1 MDKARAKTEVKIKLD
16 IRIPPEVAKWLLW
29 FLMGGGAAT
38 AAAHWIR

>member
-29 FLMGGGAAT
+29 FLMSGGAVT
-38 AAAHWIR
+38 AAAHWVR